1 MASLVTTSEMS
12 VGRPVQRVTCR
23 TATPEIKTEP
33 FRTTDWRAGLP
44 QLVNDHVTLRE
55 LRRSDA
61 AALQRIARCPDV
73 ARHTWPAPHDVE
85 AFERFIEWTRAER
98 AAGRY
103 VCFGIVPDG
112 ATDASGLFELR
123 QMQPGFF
130 RGELGCIMDPALW
143 GTGLFQ
149 AGARLLLE
157 FAFGI
162 VGVQRIEA
170 RTSVD
175 NVRSNMAMSRLGA
188 RKEGVLRAAFVCD
201 GKHVD
206 QHLWAIVAG
215 LDKCVGSS
223 PWRPSSGP
231 APVLNHE
238 GL

>member
-1 MASLVTTSEMS
+1 MASLVPTHEMS
-12 VGRPVQRVTCR
+12 VSRPVQRVKGS
-23 TATPEIKTEP
+23 TAIAEIKTEP
-33 FRTTDWRAGLP
+33 LRPTDWRAGLP
-44 QLVNDHVTLRE
+44 HLMNDDVTLRE

-73 ARHTWPAPHDVE
+73 ARHTWPAPHDVK
-85 AFERFIEWTRAER
+85 AFERFIEWARTER

-130 RGELGCIMDPALW
+130 RGELGCIMDPTLW

-149 AGARLLLE
+149 AAARLMLE

-162 VGVQRIEA
+162 VGVHRIEA

-188 RKEGVLRAAFVCD
+188 RKEGLLRAAFVSD
-201 GKHVD
+201 GRHVD
-206 QHLWAIVAG
+206 QHLWAIVSG
-215 LDKCVGSS
+215 LDECVGSS

-238 GL
+238 GV